1 MGEKKVLKFN
11 HSNIV
16 SEKKQKK
23 KSSSSSK
30 KIDDGFNEMTKELRN
45 RLITRNKEL
54 SKEKPTNFE
63 HSMKSEINNFD
74 NAIKFLERIREK
86 RKKKEKRTHK
96 NTVKCHTKKF
106 PSNTEEDQSQLKD
119 DPPCGILKNGK
130 KPLWRDYH
138 KTRKKKLTV
147 HDDSLDDEISPIV
160 IEPTDAVVEPTVAVV
175 EPTPAVVEP
184 TVAVVEPTVAVVEPT
199 PAVVEPTP
207 AVVEPKAAVV
217 EPTLAVV
224 VEKPKT
230 KILLGKSKSKLRFL
244 LKTRKR
250 RKKSNRYTKKNVLKN
265 NGLLSSN
272 SNAPEDV
279 IETMYDAIVN
289 DNGETLC
296 KVNKE

>member
-1 MGEKKVLKFN
+1 MGEKRVLKFN

-23 KSSSSSK
+23 TSSSSK

-45 RLITRNKEL
+45 RLITRNKEI
-54 SKEKPTNFE
+54 SKEKPTNVE
-63 HSMKSEINNFD
+63 HSMTSEINNFD

-86 RKKKEKRTHK
+86 RKKKEKRKHK

-106 PSNTEEDQSQLKD
+106 PSKNEGEQSQLKE

-147 HDDSLDDEISPIV
+147 HDDSLNDEISPIV
-160 IEPTDAVVEPTVAVV
+160 IEPTPQAVVVEPAVIVESAPVV
-175 EPTPAVVEP
+175 EPTPAVVVEHTP
-184 TVAVVEPTVAVVEPT
+184 SVVIEPT
-199 PAVVEPTP
+199 PAVVIEPTP
-207 AVVEPKAAVV
+207 SVVI
-217 EPTLAVV
+217 EPTPSVV
-224 VEKPKT
+224 VENPKT

-265 NGLLSSN
+265 TGLLSSN

-279 IETMYDAIVN
+279 IEMMYDAIVD